1 MGRRTSRERIGRKG
15 SKSEWVENSR
25 PEKWKGREL
34 KERRK
39 EREVR
44 GE

>member
-1 MGRRTSRERIGRKG
+1 MMRSEEEKERVKSWRRMKKR
-15 SKSEWVENSR
+15 
-25 PEKWKGREL
+25 

-44 GE
+44 GEEED